1 MAEQTPVRVSA
12 LSGHI
17 IPGHHGVEG
26 SGVTIKEVPELNL
39 WQMAAWADTVE
50 NAAATM
56 AQQAGVSSVPG
67 FTSATGDHKLALLRI
82 EPLKF
87 WVFGASVTSDNSEQ
101 SVVLDLS
108 HSRTHLRLNG
118 DKATDLLNSYLP
130 IDLREQSF
138 PVNSVAST
146 AFHHVGVTL
155 WRSDA
160 GYELFV
166 PRGFALSLWGL
177 LHEAALQFGL
187 TVEP

>member
-1 MAEQTPVRVSA
+1 MAEQTPARISA

-26 SGVTIKEVPELNL
+26 SGVTIKEVPDLML
-39 WQMAAWADTVE
+39 WQMAAWADTVDR
-50 NAAATM
+50 AASQV
-56 AQQAGVSSVPG
+56 AQQSGMGSVPG
-67 FTSATGDHKLALLRI
+67 FAAATGNHQRALLRI

-87 WVFGASVTSDNSEQ
+87 WVFGASVSSESSDQ

-108 HSRTHLRLNG
+108 HSRTHLRLTG
-118 DKATDLLNSYLP
+118 DNATDLLNSYMP
-130 IDLREQSF
+130 IDLRERSF

-160 GYELFV
+160 GFELFI
-166 PRGFALSLWGL
+166 PRGFALSLWEL
-177 LHEAALQFGL
+177 LQDAALQYGL